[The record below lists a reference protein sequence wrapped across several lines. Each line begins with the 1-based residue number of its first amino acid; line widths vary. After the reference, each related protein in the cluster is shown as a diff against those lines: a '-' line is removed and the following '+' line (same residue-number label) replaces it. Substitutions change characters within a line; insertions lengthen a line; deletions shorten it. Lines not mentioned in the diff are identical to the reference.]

1 MSTYI
6 NGSSTKSYDYVIC
19 GGGTAGCVLAGRL
32 AEDKS
37 LSVLVVEAG
46 SINTEVPFSAIPAAL
61 AQVLGTEA
69 DWNIM
74 SEPNARLENR
84 ELHLGRGK
92 FLGGSSGANG
102 TLCIRGTPQDYDSW
116 EMEGWSGEELFKYMS
131 KAETFH
137 GKSWFKA
144 NEKAHGHNGPLH
156 TEPHDP
162 APISNLVLES
172 YQSKGLSL
180 IQDMFTTGESSHGC
194 GHAVRT
200 VRQGI
205 RTTAADYI
213 TKDNARDNI
222 DIKTGLYVDRVIL
235 EEVGGK
241 LKATGVE
248 LQTAEGHKSFVGAR
262 SEVII
267 CGGAYGSPA
276 VLLRSGIGPKTEVE
290 KHRIR
295 CQIDLPGVGKNLMD
309 HLVRLPSVLINRARS
324 YSLYIHTR
332 CIFTTHTDFL

>member
-6 NGSSTKSYDYVIC
+6 NGSIKFYDYIIC

-37 LSVLVVEAG
+37 LSILVVEAG

-69 DWNIM
+69 DWNII

-137 GKSWFKA
+137 GKPWFKA

-156 TEPHDP
+156 TEPHNP

-200 VRQGI
+200 VHQGI

-222 DIKTGLYVDRVIL
+222 DIKTGYYVDRVIL
-235 EEVGGK
+235 EKVGGK
-241 LKATGVE
+241 VKVTGVE
-248 LQTAEGHKSFVGAR
+248 LQTASAERHKSFVGAR
-262 SEVII
+262 REVII

-276 VLLRSGIGPKTEVE
+276 ILLRSGIGPKTEVE
-290 KHRIR
+290 KHRIQ
-295 CQIDLPGVGKNLMD
+295 CQIDLLGVGKNLMD
-309 HLVRLPSVLINRARS
+309 HLVSLSILINRAR
-324 YSLYIHTR
+324 
-332 CIFTTHTDFL
+332 